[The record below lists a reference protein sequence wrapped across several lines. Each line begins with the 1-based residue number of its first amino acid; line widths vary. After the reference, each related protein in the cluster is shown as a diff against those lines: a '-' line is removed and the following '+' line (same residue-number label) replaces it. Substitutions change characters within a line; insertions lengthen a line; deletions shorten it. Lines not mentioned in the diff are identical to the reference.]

1 MATLVYVLHVVVFVY
16 GAAGWMVPMPGPVVH
31 LAFLLGVRYHWHVS
45 GGCILTEWEKRFLG
59 MPSEEE
65 RHFTRNLLRSFG
77 LRHID
82 DEGAYKVLTAG
93 LGALAAMDTVIIM
106 RELIEALN

>member
-59 MPSEEE
+59 MPQNRIAISPG
-65 RHFTRNLLRSFG
+65 SSAKDG
-77 LRHID
+77 LSTHR
-82 DEGAYKVLTAG
+82 
-93 LGALAAMDTVIIM
+93 
-106 RELIEALN
+106 R